1 LLRGVMAMP
10 RKRASGDRDWRARWV
25 AFCAVWAAI
34 WLLLGV
40 FFWPFWLLVPASL
53 LAIMLP
59 VGKPR

>member
-1 LLRGVMAMP
+1 MPQEQRPSSGV
-10 RKRASGDRDWRARWV
+10 WRARWV
-25 AFCAVWAAI
+25 AFCVVWAAI

-40 FFWPFWLLVPASL
+40 FFWPFWALVPFSL